1 MDPDAGVKKR
11 RANRAGGKLSTDT
24 SVFLL
29 EKGFEVKKGRPFKK
43 LAISVGL
50 VGILLLAALGIRIY
64 NTHRFHLEKQTR
76 FMMDTFVTI
85 YAVGPQTVTSGAI
98 GLALDRM
105 QEVDAKFNVL
115 NPQSP
120 LYAFNHEGVPISD
133 PEVLDMVRTALQV
146 GEESYGAFDITV
158 APLIELWGFYGD
170 SPHVPMKQE
179 IEDCLKDV
187 GYKYLAIRDGKLEKS
202 NERVRIDLGGIAKGY
217 AIREGARVLKEQG
230 VTSALIDAG
239 GDVYALG
246 RKGRK
251 PWNVGIKNP
260 RGEDLLGYLEVEDL
274 AVLGSGD
281 YERCFFNDG
290 KRYHHIFDPK
300 TGYPAEGLSGTTL
313 VYPDPMLADAWNTAI
328 FVLGPEKGL
337 KVLREMPGMEA
348 IMVTTSGEILYSSG
362 FENQLKA
369 LPKSG

>member
-1 MDPDAGVKKR
+1 MKKR
-11 RANRAGGKLSTDT
+11 RPFRKL
-24 SVFLL
+24 
-29 EKGFEVKKGRPFKK
+29 G
-43 LAISVGL
+43 LAVGL
-50 VGILLLAALGIRIY
+50 VGILLLAALGVRIY

-85 YAVGPQTVTSGAI
+85 YAVGPETVTSRAI
-98 GLALDRM
+98 DLALDRM
-105 QEVDAKFNVL
+105 QEVDTKFNML
-115 NPQSP
+115 NPQSL
-120 LYAFNHEGVPISD
+120 LYAFNHKGVPISD
-133 PEVLDMVRTALQV
+133 PEILDVVRTALQV
-146 GEESYGAFDITV
+146 GDESDGAFDITV

-170 SPHVPMKQE
+170 SPHVPKKQE
-179 IEDCLKDV
+179 IEDCLTDI
-187 GYKYLAIRDGKLEKS
+187 GYKYLTIRDGKLEKS

-217 AIREGARVLKEQG
+217 AIREGAKVLKEGG

-260 RGEDLLGYLEVEDL
+260 RGEDLLGYVEVEDL

-281 YERCFFNDG
+281 YERCFFNEG
-290 KRYHHIFDPK
+290 KRYHHIFNPK
-300 TGYPAEGLSGTTL
+300 TGYPAEGLTGITL
-313 VYPDPMLADAWNTAI
+313 IYPDPMVADAWNTAL

-337 KVLREMPGMEA
+337 EVLEKMPGMET

-362 FENQLKA
+362 FKDQLKA
-369 LPKSG
+369 LPKSE